1 MPAADVCLAGG
12 RIADVRAGAL
22 RRAAVAISA
31 GRVTAVGPEAEVCA
45 GARQILDVSGRIVAP
60 GYVEP
65 HTHAVLAAPVE
76 LTGALLRHGT
86 TTAVVDA
93 LPFIMLA
100 TPDRLPSVL
109 EGLAALPVKFHW
121 LIRLHPPS
129 FSAADRFSLDRLRRL
144 WRLPSAAAVGEV
156 TRWTDV
162 HDGRPD
168 LLAKIAAARADGRRV
183 EGHAPGASYD
193 KLAVLAA
200 AGFSSCHEAV
210 TAEEVRDRLRVGLY
224 VMLRHSPIRPDLPQL
239 AAAVTAELASSPRLM
254 FTADGPSPVFIEDDG
269 YMDHVIAVA
278 IRSGIPPLTALR
290 LATLNPAAYYGMGDR
305 GEIVPGKR
313 ADLNVLR
320 DLADP
325 YPEAVIVDGQVAVRG
340 GRLLRP
346 LPDFTWDGVF
356 EPLPVPRVPAEAF
369 AVAPARPVVCRLIN
383 DVITE
388 PLAGDSPAAALQAVL
403 IDRNGHWLT
412 RCLLTGFVDRLGGLA
427 TTVNT
432 AFDLLVVGQNVADMA
447 RAAERVADLGG
458 GLVVVDQGAEIFTLP
473 LDLGGIFSSRPW
485 AEVVEADRRFIAL
498 MRSRGFRFTD
508 PLFSLMFLTFDSLP
522 WIRLTSRGVWDV
534 RQRRVLDP
542 ATAL

>member
-1 MPAADVCLAGG
+1 MPAVDLCLAGG
-12 RIADVRAGAL
+12 QIADVRAGIL
-22 RRAAVAISA
+22 RQAAVAIRG
-31 GRVTAVGPEAEVCA
+31 GRITAVGPGVEVCA

-65 HTHAVLAAPVE
+65 HTHAVLANPVQ
-76 LTGALLRHGT
+76 LAGALLRHGT
-86 TTAVVDA
+86 TTAVIDT
-93 LPFIMLA
+93 LPFMMLA
-100 TPDRLPSVL
+100 LPDRLPGVL
-109 EGLAALPVKFHW
+109 ERLAALPVKLHW

-129 FSAADRFSLDRLRRL
+129 FSAEERFALDRLRPL

-162 HDGRPD
+162 HDGQPG
-168 LLAKIAAARADGRRV
+168 LLEKIAAARADGRRV
-183 EGHAPGASYD
+183 EGHAAGASSD

-239 AAAVTAELASSPRLM
+239 AAAVTAEPARSLRLM
-254 FTADGPSPVFIEDDG
+254 LTVDGPSPVFIEDDG

-278 IRSGIPPLTALR
+278 VRSGIPPLTALR

-305 GEIVPGKR
+305 GEIAAGKR

-325 YPEAVIVDGQVAVRG
+325 YPEAVIVDGQVAVRDG
-340 GRLLRP
+340 CLLRP
-346 LPDFTWDGVF
+346 LPEFSWDGIF
-356 EPLPVPRVPAEAF
+356 ESLTVPRVPPGVF
-369 AVAPARPVVCRLIN
+369 AMPPARPVVCRLIN

-388 PLAGDSPAAALQAVL
+388 LMTGDSLAAALQAVL
-403 IDRNGHWLT
+403 IDRNRRWLT

-432 AFDLLVVGQNVADMA
+432 AFDLLVVGQNAADMA

-485 AEVVEADRRFIAL
+485 GEIVEANRGFIAL

-522 WIRLTSRGVWDV
+522 WVRLTSRGVWDV
-534 RQRRVLDP
+534 RHRRVLTS